1 MPAYEVSWT
10 INLDATGPV
19 EAARA
24 ALAIHRN
31 PASWATVFTV
41 LGDTEAVTVDLDPEH
56 TDPSGRSTPNVTP
69 AA

>member
-1 MPAYEVSWT
+1 MPEYEVSWT
-10 INLDATGPV
+10 IELEAPGPV

-41 LGDTEAVTVDLDPEH
+41 RSDTEDVTVDLDPEH
-56 TDPSGRSTPNVTP
+56 TDPSGHGTRT
-69 AA
+69 